1 MSEFT
6 EVTGSQLCDSLA
18 NKLWR
23 TANRVR
29 NIASRL
35 GVRPYVVRIIRVGWT
50 GPQRHRGQK
59 QILSTFTILPTPKVT
74 QYEAL
79 RDVQL
84 PVGRDTEGSVV
95 VTEINP
101 ELTEDVLRGI
111 PEGLAKIP
119 KHQEVFYEI
128 EYPHENQG
136 SRKRRF
142 NLDTVPYY
150 DSENLQWAVGLVA
163 ASPDRTR
170 AGDLEALP

>member
-6 EVTGSQLCDSLA
+6 EVTGKSLCDSLA
-18 NKLWR
+18 NNLFR

-35 GVRPYVVRIIRVGWT
+35 GMRPYVVRIIRVGWL
-50 GPQRHRGQK
+50 GPRRYQGQK
-59 QILSTFTILPTPKVT
+59 EILSTFTILPTPKVT
-74 QYEAL
+74 LYEAL
-79 RDVQL
+79 VDDQL
-84 PVGRDTEGSVV
+84 PIGRQTTGSVV

-101 ELTEDVLRGI
+101 DLTEDQLRGI
-111 PEGLAKIP
+111 PEGLSAVP
-119 KHQEVFYEI
+119 KHHEIFYEI

-142 NLDTVPYY
+142 HLDTVPYY
-150 DSENLQWAVGLVA
+150 SAERLEWSVGLVA
-163 ASPDRTR
+163 ASSDRTR